1 MSQCKTKTIT
11 FKTILR
17 AKAFNQG
24 FYDAHEGKPFNYD
37 VPEADEWHYIR
48 GRHFAQIFTGSIKS
62 GRQIRY
68 EALYEFATAWNSGL
82 II

>member
-24 FYDAHEGKPFNYD
+24 VQDVRKGKPFNYD

-48 GRHFAQIFTGSIKS
+48 GRHFAQIFDGNIKA
-62 GRQIRY
+62 GREISY
-68 EALYEFATAWNSGL
+68 DALCEFVQAWNRGL